1 MSAAGSG
8 LALRLREATAAQH
21 RQAERSRFMAALI
34 AGRADH
40 RSYRLLLH
48 NLLPIYGAL
57 EPLLQAHREH
67 AWLAPV
73 WAPAMAR
80 LPALQNDIAEW
91 QRLAPSDLGPPLPAS
106 VHYAHRLNSL
116 LLDTTSLDTAI
127 ARLLGHA
134 YVRYLGDLSGGQVL
148 QRVVARQ
155 LGLSGASGTTFYD
168 FGAPDQAAAL
178 LQRWRQ
184 TLAALPAEGALADA
198 AVQEACWSFDQHLRL
213 FEALEAFMPA
223 QPIIPR

>member
-21 RQAERSRFMAALI
+21 RQAERSRFMATLI
-34 AGRADH
+34 AGRADR

-48 NLLPIYGAL
+48 NLLPIYAAL

-91 QRLAPSDLGPPLPAS
+91 QRLAPSELGPPLPAS
-106 VHYAHRLNSL
+106 VHYAHRLNGL
-116 LLDTTSLDTAI
+116 MPDTASPDTAI
-127 ARLLGHA
+127 ARLMGHA

-155 LGLSGASGTTFYD
+155 LGTSGASGTSFYD
-168 FGAPDQAAAL
+168 FGAPAQAAAL
-178 LQRWRQ
+178 LQRWRE
-184 TLAALPAEGALADA
+184 TLAALPAEGELADA
-198 AVQEACWSFDQHLRL
+198 AVQEARWSFDQHLRL
-213 FEALEAFMPA
+213 FEALEAFMP
-223 QPIIPR
+223 PHTITPR